1 VKKEIEDWLY
11 SALSTKW
18 CGSDH
23 VPLNHETFKRGER
36 VAMFTNDAFDI
47 GVGTSDEW
55 IYIFR
60 REEFQAMALWYLR
73 CWAVKEW
80 FGLRRKL
87 WYWLLHRRVSRACK

>member
-1 VKKEIEDWLY
+1 MRKLEGWLH
-11 SALSTKW
+11 SAISTKW
-18 CGSDH
+18 RGNNA

-36 VAMFTNDAFDI
+36 VAMFLNDSFDI

-60 REEFQAMALWYLR
+60 RNEFHAMALWYLR
-73 CWAVKEW
+73 CWTLKEW

-87 WYWLLHRRVSRACK
+87 WYWLLRRRVQRFKP